1 VSRRP
6 EAGAQPYRRVLR
18 APHVRP
24 LVAAV
29 LVASLPIGMGTL
41 ALVVFI
47 ERETGSYGAAGLVA
61 AALAGG
67 AAGVTPLLGRLIDRV
82 GQAVV
87 LLPCAIVSP
96 IALLA
101 IALAGAGAPLG
112 ALVALAFVAGGSSP
126 PVLTCLR
133 SMWPVLLR
141 GESGLIRTGLTIDAL
156 LLEAAF
162 IAGPLAAAVIIGVA
176 SPQTALVVTAV
187 GPLLGTLAFV
197 AASPVRTTRG
207 PARTDTRLLGPL
219 RGRGLQTMLFA
230 TFPIGLLFGGF
241 DVIAPAIGEDLSGRQ
256 SIGGVLIAVTAAGS
270 AAGGLWWG
278 MRSTGAPA
286 RGYVRA
292 VCLLPLGLAALALPN
307 SLPLMIAVALLLGV
321 PFAPFNAAGGELVH
335 RLAPAGMGTESFT
348 WITTALVSGVAT
360 GQAIAGPLVEHAGW
374 RTAALACAGAGV
386 IGAAVLLARRAD
398 LAATPAG

>member
-1 VSRRP
+1 MQR
-6 EAGAQPYRRVLR
+6 YRRVLR
-18 APHVRP
+18 TPHVRP

-47 ERETGSYGAAGLVA
+47 QRSTGSYAAAGLVA

-67 AAGVTPLLGRLIDRV
+67 AALVTPLLGRLIDRV
-82 GQAVV
+82 GQAAV
-87 LLPCAIVSP
+87 LLPCAIVAP
-96 IALLA
+96 LALLA
-101 IALAGAGAPLG
+101 IAFSGDAAPVGLLAAL
-112 ALVALAFVAGGSSP
+112 ALVAGGASP

-133 SMWPVLLR
+133 SMWPLLLR

-176 SPQTALVVTAV
+176 SPQTALVVTAA
-187 GPLLGTLAFV
+187 GTLIGTAAFV
-197 AASPVRTTRG
+197 VASPVRRTRG
-207 PARTDTRLLGPL
+207 PARTDRRLLGPL
-219 RGRGLQTMLFA
+219 RSRGLQTMLLA

-241 DVIAPAIGEDLSGRQ
+241 DVIAPAIGHDLGGRQ

-270 AAGGLWWG
+270 AVGGLWWG

-292 VCLLPLGLAALALPN
+292 ICLLPLGLAAMAVPDSLAL
-307 SLPLMIAVALLLGV
+307 MIVFALLLGV

-348 WITTALVSGVAT
+348 WITTALVSGVAA
-360 GQAIAGPLVEHAGW
+360 GQGLAGPVVEHAGW
-374 RTAALACAGAGV
+374 RAAALACAAVGV
-386 IGAAVLLARRAD
+386 AGAALLLARRGD
-398 LAATPAG
+398 LAAPRAV